1 MQADPHSV
9 HYETRRPIHMYPYPY
24 PYILH
29 SSMCWPNNKRFTL
42 LSRWNAGYAKC
53 GNKWSKRAINL
64 LHHHGFGSSVALQ
77 PLVCSVFAGR
87 LWNGLWIDWEM
98 NPSLAALSPESRDI
112 QTWSWTTLF
121 HCGDRFVIV
130 PYKEPPSTALSPTGS
145 WTSMSLLGNWIRMRD
160 ADAFLT

>member
-98 NPSLAALSPESRDI
+98 NPSLAALS
-112 QTWSWTTLF
+112 SWLHTRRAETFRHGHERLYF
-121 HCGDRFVIV
+121 IAVTDL
-130 PYKEPPSTALSPTGS
+130 LS
-145 WTSMSLLGNWIRMRD
+145 
-160 ADAFLT
+160 FLIKNLRQPLCRRLEVERRCPC